1 MGLIAVHDH
10 YDVKENIE
18 RGIEYLL
25 NNFWETNEGFWF
37 DKTVVGSGHRGMVYL

>member
-1 MGLIAVHDH
+1 MGLIAVHEH

-25 NNFWETNEGFWF
+25 NNFWETNEG
-37 DKTVVGSGHRGMVYL
+37 KK